1 MNFHFDLHVSKETT
15 YPNSRYI
22 ESNTG
27 GGGYKIGKSPT
38 PEGKILNIL

>member
-27 GGGYKIGKSPT
+27 GGIQDREISDTRG
-38 PEGKILNIL
+38 